1 MLQFA
6 TSESSHFSIKEQVD
20 LAIKAGFR
28 WIRLS
33 DSIAESSVKELIPI
47 CQEAETILI
56 LDNDIKLVDKLRIH
70 GVHLT
75 QWTRGKVIATREE
88 LGPHAI
94 LGLTCD
100 NPSNLNELSGLD
112 VDYIVIQNPTSED
125 PIDYYKK
132 AIEHLRNSNKEI
144 HAVAEGDGLSIAIYP
159 KLISSGF
166 EGFELSGSI
175 LDAPDP
181 SAFISLA
188 MQANNHN

>member
-1 MLQFA
+1 M
-6 TSESSHFSIKEQVD
+6 
-20 LAIKAGFR
+20 AIKAGIR

-33 DSIAESSVKELIPI
+33 GCIAESIVNELIPI
-47 CQEAETILI
+47 CQESDTILI

-75 QWTRGKVIATREE
+75 QWTRGEVIATREE

-94 LGLTCD
+94 VGLTCD
-100 NPSNLNELSGLD
+100 NPSNFNELSGLD
-112 VDYIVIQNPTSED
+112 IDYIVIQNPASEA

-132 AIEHLRNSNKEI
+132 ATEHLRNSNKEI
-144 HAVAEGDGLSIAIYP
+144 HAVAEGDGLPIAIYP
-159 KLISSGF
+159 TLIASGI

-175 LDAPDP
+175 LNAPDP

-188 MQANNHN
+188 MQANNHI